1 MAMARW
7 QALLSTL
14 RSSAGPALRSTTS
27 RLQARPTLAV
37 AETRSNKW
45 ASVRCNCTS
54 RTAPAPAPTTTST
67 STSTSTGAALLAAL
81 LVATY
86 AVVQAR
92 RNEPLAMDAAQ
103 QQEAGVV
110 APTSSSTSS
119 TYKDPTTSTP
129 FPRYINSNSGARL
142 SLVGT
147 GVRTVSFLNVQ
158 VYTAAFYVEAKL
170 LQRLAQ
176 VSGGWKDYSPSD
188 LLPPFGDGQEG
199 KGANPSGEKLIAAL
213 LDEADCAVIISPLRT
228 TTLAHLRDGFSRALI
243 ARMKLPR
250 VTLTWSE
257 KDGEEALESLS
268 RLKGLFPSR
277 KLDKGSQLR
286 LFYRRQRR
294 EVEFWIKEPKSDK
307 EERLGA
313 FDDRFLSRELFLSYF
328 SDDAEISKELRK
340 STAMGFA
347 GEPR

>member
-1 MAMARW
+1 MAMTRS
-7 QALLSTL
+7 QPLLSTL
-14 RSSAGPALRSTTS
+14 RSNAGPALRSTTS
-27 RLQARPTLAV
+27 RLQARPTLAAA
-37 AETRSNKW
+37 AETRPNKW
-45 ASVRCNCTS
+45 ASVRCNCTT
-54 RTAPAPAPTTTST
+54 RTAPTTTSR
-67 STSTSTGAALLAAL
+67 STGAALLAAL
-81 LVATY
+81 VVATY
-86 AVVQAR
+86 AVVHAR
-92 RNEPLAMDAAQ
+92 GSEPLAMDAAQ
-103 QQEAGVV
+103 QQDGVV

-142 SLVGT
+142 RLVGT

-158 VYTAAFYVEAKL
+158 VYTAAFYVEEKL

-243 ARMKLPR
+243 ARMKLRR
-250 VTLTWSE
+250 VTSTWSE

-277 KLDKGSQLR
+277 KLNKGSQLS

-294 EVEFWIKEPKSDK
+294 EVEFWIKEPKSNK